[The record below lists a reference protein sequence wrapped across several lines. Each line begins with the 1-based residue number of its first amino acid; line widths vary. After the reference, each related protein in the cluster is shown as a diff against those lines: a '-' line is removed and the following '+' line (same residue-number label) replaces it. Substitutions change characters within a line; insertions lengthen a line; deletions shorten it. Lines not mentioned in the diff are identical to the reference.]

1 MLIVVILLAL
11 IVAVALVGAG
21 VAVRSR
27 GRGEELL
34 PPPEGEDRA
43 GGAVAVEAPP
53 EAKAEVA
60 IEEAEAVE
68 APPVPE
74 VEVPPRR
81 RFFERLGKARAAF
94 TGALSGLLSRE
105 RVTDDSWD
113 ELEEAL
119 IGADVGVTTTTAV
132 VEHLRRRAKEGKV
145 ETAEQLTEVLKQAL
159 KDRLDRGDRD
169 LRTSPADPAMPAVVL
184 VVGVNGTGKTT
195 TIGKLA
201 AAERRNG
208 QKVVVAAADTFR
220 AAAAEQLGTWADRAG
235 AELVRGQEG
244 SDPAAVVFDAIEA
257 ARARARDLCIVDTAG
272 RLHTKSNLMEELK
285 KIGRVIDRSA
295 GELTETLL
303 VLDATTGQ
311 NGITQA
317 REFTGAVT
325 LSGVVLTKLDG
336 SAKGGV
342 VLAIEQELG
351 IPVKLVGLGE
361 GIDDLAPFEPDAFVE
376 ALFA

>member
-34 PPPEGEDRA
+34 PPEEGERA

-53 EAKAEVA
+53 EAEAAVEVEAPEA
-60 IEEAEAVE
+60 IE

-132 VEHLRRRAKEGKV
+132 VEDLRRRAKEGKV
-145 ETAEQLTEVLKQAL
+145 DTAAQLTEVLKQTL
-159 KDRLDRGDRD
+159 KDRLDRGDRA
-169 LRTSPADPAMPAVVL
+169 LRTAPADPAMPAVVL

-195 TIGKLA
+195 TIGKMA

-311 NGITQA
+311 NGIIQA